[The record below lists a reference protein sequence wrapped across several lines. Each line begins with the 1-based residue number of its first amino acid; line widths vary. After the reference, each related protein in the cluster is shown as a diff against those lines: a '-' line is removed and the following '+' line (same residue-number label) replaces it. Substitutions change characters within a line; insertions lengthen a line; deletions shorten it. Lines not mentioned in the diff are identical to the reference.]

1 MVIIGGIAMN
11 KEDNYHLRY
20 ASFYNSKEWHELRM
34 AKWVSA
40 NGLCELCLKNGI
52 INEAREIHHIVP
64 IEKDWSKRLDYD
76 NLLALCSDCHNQQ
89 HLRISPLQKFF
100 KSWETIENKEDK
112 K

>member
-1 MVIIGGIAMN
+1 MN
-11 KEDNYHLRY
+11 KKDNYHSKY
-20 ASFYNSKEWHELRM
+20 NSFYCSREWQQLRQ
-34 AKWVSA
+34 AKWVA
-40 NGLCELCLKNGI
+40 ENGLCELCKKQGI
-52 INEAREIHHIVP
+52 IKEAREIHHIVP

>member
-1 MVIIGGIAMN
+1 MKQKQI
-11 KEDNYHLRY
+11 NYHEKY
-20 ASFYNSKEWHELRM
+20 NKFYQSKEWHELRM

>member
-1 MVIIGGIAMN
+1 MKQKQM
-11 KEDNYHLRY
+11 NYHEKY
-20 ASFYNSKEWHELRM
+20 NKFYQSKEWHELRM

-76 NLLALCSDCHNQQ
+76 NLIALCSDCHNQQ